1 MNKFLVLFTSLSL
14 FFVKIDLNTVR
25 LDYKTATQSNANVL
39 VLYNKLKKVTK
50 ADKKVLVAYKGA
62 VTALMAKQQNG
73 VKAKKTFFKNGVS
86 LLEYALKANPNN
98 IEIRLIRLSVQQNS
112 PKILKYN
119 KQILEDKAFVFK
131 HYKSVKSTSLKNFI
145 KGYILQSD
153 KFSEEEKAL
162 FKS

>member
-1 MNKFLVLFTSLSL
+1 MNKFLILFTSLSL
-14 FFVKIDLNTVR
+14 FFVKTDLTTVR
-25 LDYKTATQSNANVL
+25 SDYKKVTQSKANVTA
-39 VLYNKLKKVTK
+39 LYNKLEKVTK

-62 VTALMAKQQNG
+62 VTALMAKQQKG
-73 VKAKKTFFKNGVS
+73 VKAKKIFFKNGVS

-119 KQILEDKAFVFK
+119 KQITEDKDFVFK
-131 HYKSVKSTSLKNFI
+131 HYKSIKSTALKNFI

-153 KFSEEEKAL
+153 KFSEEEKARL
-162 FKS
+162 K